1 MTELRFGW
9 LSESRRAALRSLIA
23 GEVLQWSRDW
33 CIGHSVAQVDVR
45 AADPWDGGVAK
56 ERLRGVDGAAG
67 TLAFL
72 LEESTERSWGTHLS
86 ALPPADESALA
97 ASLGAE
103 SLQDLAAR
111 LLRRAGVRDPL
122 ELSDLTPARALSAEC
137 FGAYAATIEVADVAW
152 NVALDRRLADRL
164 VPPEPSKPVLLAA
177 RDAAVGN
184 TAVSVSAVMTFG
196 SVSLA
201 AITGLRVGEILVG
214 DRELHQPVEVRVGT
228 RGAIAIGSLKQQ
240 AKKRA
245 ITLTG
250 PHTKESHP

>member
-1 MTELRFGW
+1 
-9 LSESRRAALRSLIA
+9 
-23 GEVLQWSRDW
+23 
-33 CIGHSVAQVDVR
+33 
-45 AADPWDGGVAK
+45 
-56 ERLRGVDGAAG
+56 
-67 TLAFL
+67 
-72 LEESTERSWGTHLS
+72 
-86 ALPPADESALA
+86 
-97 ASLGAE
+97 
-103 SLQDLAAR
+103 
-111 LLRRAGVRDPL
+111 
-122 ELSDLTPARALSAEC
+122 LSAEC